1 MSAVI
6 DLTGRVFVV
15 EAPAHLMRAH
25 RAIALAEPGRHT
37 KNGWAG
43 TRWVDDLRYNA
54 ALGDRDPRP
63 DLRFLRS
70 VGPSSARRRRRPE
83 KCGGRCCNTGRRVS
97 VHT

>member
-25 RAIALAEPGRHT
+25 RAIALAEPDRHT

-43 TRWVDDLRYNA
+43 TEWVDDPPLSNA
-54 ALGDRDPRP
+54 ALGDLVIQDRIFGSYDP
-63 DLRFLRS
+63 

-83 KCGGRCCNTGRRVS
+83 RVRRPVL
-97 VHT
+97 